1 MPGDDDPI
9 TFHYADDDDGLRV
22 LEERVAQL
30 ADVVVVRIDLDV
42 VLIDACSA
50 CGACER

>member
-9 TFHYADDDDGLRV
+9 TFHYVDDDEVRA
-22 LEERVAQL
+22 LEVRVARL

-42 VLIDACSA
+42 VLIDACSE